1 MSVKGQYI
9 AFLTIMR
16 KEIKRIMRVW
26 SQALLPSIVTS
37 ALYFTVFGN
46 ILGGRIGSIEGLAY
60 IQFILPGLV
69 LMNVISN
76 SYSNTSF
83 TVFAETFHRSM
94 EEIVKSPSKDYVIIA
109 GYVSG
114 SVFRGIFS
122 GLAIIIVA
130 SFFTDIRIE
139 NYFMLSL
146 ILLTTA
152 ILFAVLGFING
163 IFAKSWDDVSWIST
177 FVLTPLSYLGGIFY
191 SVQNLPEAW
200 QTASLLN
207 PIYYFIDAFRYAMT
221 GVSSISP
228 WNSALVGL
236 IFTIVACAAAIMLF
250 KRLMK
255 S

>member
-1 MSVKGQYI
+1 MSAKGQYI
-9 AFLTIMR
+9 AFLTILR
-16 KEIKRIMRVW
+16 KEMKRIMRVW

-46 ILGGRIGSIEGLAY
+46 ILGRKIGTIEELPY
-60 IQFILPGLV
+60 IKFILPGLV

-83 TVFAETFHRSM
+83 TVFSERFHRSM
-94 EEIVKSPSKDYVIIA
+94 EEIVKSPAKDYVIIG

-114 SVFRGIFS
+114 SIFRGVFS
-122 GLAIIIVA
+122 GLAIVVVA
-130 SFFTDIRIE
+130 SFFTDIYIE
-139 NYFMLSL
+139 SYLLLAL

-152 ILFAVLGFING
+152 MLFAVLGFING
-163 IFAKSWDDVSWIST
+163 MFAKNWDDVSWIST

-191 SVQNLPEAW
+191 SVQNLPEIW
-200 QTASLLN
+200 QKVSLLN
-207 PIYYFIDAFRYAMT
+207 PIYYFIDSFRYAMT

-228 WNSALVGL
+228 WNSVLVSL
-236 IFTIVACAAAIMLF
+236 IFTAAAWTASIILF

-255 S
+255 N